1 MKHTLISSMVYP
13 FILSVDKEN
22 KFVNNHYIDF
32 INDWNTNKNIN
43 ECIANAKLFY
53 NLITNGIDYKSY
65 NKYSTNEFLHH

>member
-65 NKYSTNEFLHH
+65 NIYSTNEFLHH

>member
-43 ECIANAKLFY
+43 ECIVNAKLFY